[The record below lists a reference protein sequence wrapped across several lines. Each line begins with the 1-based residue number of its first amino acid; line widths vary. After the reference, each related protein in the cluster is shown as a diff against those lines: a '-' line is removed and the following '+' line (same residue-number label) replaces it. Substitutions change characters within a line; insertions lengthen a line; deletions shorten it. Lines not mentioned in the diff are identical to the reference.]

1 MLLLVVGPVLLLF
14 AWHRPLHPLP
24 CPVSVAYVCGAAAAA
39 ATVYSSIGI
48 SCRGARRLHGGA
60 QILQLVNWLE
70 DRTARRTLISFISW
84 LLRAKGNPNLCER

>member
-39 ATVYSSIGI
+39 TVYSSIGI

-70 DRTARRTLISFISW
+70 DCTARRTLIFSFISW
-84 LLRAKGNPNLCER
+84 LLRAKGNPNVCER